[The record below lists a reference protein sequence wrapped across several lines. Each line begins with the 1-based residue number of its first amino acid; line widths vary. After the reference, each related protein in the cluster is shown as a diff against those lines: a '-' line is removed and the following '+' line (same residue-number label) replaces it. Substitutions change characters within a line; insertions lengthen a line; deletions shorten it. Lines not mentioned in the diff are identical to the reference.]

1 MPLLDWGKNENG
13 LAASKANRTGAVAA
27 YEGTVQ
33 EAFREVADALAVRD
47 HIVPELKAQ
56 QTLVD
61 QSQRVYT
68 ISQVRFKEGMDDYIS
83 SQDAQRSLYNDQQ
96 KLVSLELDQ
105 AVNQVNLYK
114 ARVGGWKV
122 GQPANTARLAKA
134 PQQTA
139 VAPPAEDTKRRRL
152 PAPKVRRPRG
162 SSFVSV
168 ALFLNRHGF
177 SARLS
182 LPPGSGQNL
191 QE

>member
-68 ISQVRFKEGMDDYIS
+68 ISQVRFKESMDDYIS

-114 ARVGGWKV
+114 ALGGGWKV

-139 VAPPAEDTKRRRL
+139 VAPPR
-152 PAPKVRRPRG
+152 
-162 SSFVSV
+162 
-168 ALFLNRHGF
+168 
-177 SARLS
+177 
-182 LPPGSGQNL
+182 
-191 QE
+191 